1 MDVLPDEQE
10 RLIQETAREFFAAEA
25 TPALVRAAEKDPRR
39 YSPELWG
46 KLCALGWL
54 GVSLPESCGGQGLPL
69 SYAGL
74 LMEEAGRHI
83 APVPLHST
91 LTSALALARFDA
103 GRYREL
109 LAQVIAGKV
118 ILSFALQGR
127 DGGWRADGRGLAST
141 RAGKGTVL
149 NGERCFV
156 DNFRIAD
163 KCLLLYEAKSGPEVA
178 LVDTRRAGIECV
190 DLVTTAK
197 DSQALVRF
205 ADVLVEPDEVVASG
219 QHAARLAR
227 DLCDVAA
234 ALMASQ
240 LAGTAR
246 RDMEFAV
253 EYAKQR
259 EAFGQP
265 IGAFQAIQHLAAD
278 MLIAVDGAELLVRE
292 ALWRLGEGLPASVEV
307 SQAKAFASDKCVF
320 VGRSAQQIHGGLGF
334 MMECD
339 LQLWYRR
346 IVAFSLRCGS
356 AREHRQRVAA
366 ALLDQPGKVRLG
378 MTLAAAPA

>member
-1 MDVLPDEQE
+1 
-10 RLIQETAREFFAAEA
+10 
-25 TPALVRAAEKDPRR
+25 
-39 YSPELWG
+39 
-46 KLCALGWL
+46 
-54 GVSLPESCGGQGLPL
+54 
-69 SYAGL
+69 
-74 LMEEAGRHI
+74 
-83 APVPLHST
+83 
-91 LTSALALARFDA
+91 
-103 GRYREL
+103 
-109 LAQVIAGKV
+109 
-118 ILSFALQGR
+118 
-127 DGGWRADGRGLAST
+127 
-141 RAGKGTVL
+141 
-149 NGERCFV
+149 
-156 DNFRIAD
+156 
-163 KCLLLYEAKSGPEVA
+163 
-178 LVDTRRAGIECV
+178 
-190 DLVTTAK
+190 
-197 DSQALVRF
+197 
-205 ADVLVEPDEVVASG
+205 
-219 QHAARLAR
+219 
-227 DLCDVAA
+227 
-234 ALMASQ
+234 
-240 LAGTAR
+240 
-246 RDMEFAV
+246 MEFAV